1 MIEYFSKGSN
11 GLYLVTFG
19 LSVELVGQRFKA
31 AVGML
36 FGLPYSI
43 GQMVLGATVVFL
55 RDWRTLHM
63 VFGGATLALLALIPF
78 IPESPRWLIATGK
91 YDRAEKCLDRAA
103 KANKVNTPKGCCRF
117 A

>member
-19 LSVELVGQRFKA
+19 LSVELVGQRFKT

-43 GQMVLGATVVFL
+43 GEMVLGATVVCL

-63 VFGGATLALLALIPF
+63 VFNPRATPT
-78 IPESPRWLIATGK
+78 ATVRLNSSWVK
-91 YDRAEKCLDRAA
+91 Q
-103 KANKVNTPKGCCRF
+103 
-117 A
+117 